1 MRKLIL
7 VSICFLSMSQFA
19 RAALFDDKEA
29 RQQIQDLQ
37 QKTDAQN
44 QATQAA
50 IESIK
55 KSIAEIEGK
64 TNTNNQALLDLLS
77 QIETLN
83 QALSQ
88 MKGELEVAQH
98 FLEVSQERQ
107 KELYADTDG
116 RLRKLET
123 PTAPV
128 QSADPAQP
136 VKNNEVTPPAEKSSS
151 STQSSNEAAIDG
163 AESKAYDAAQGLLK
177 AGKYK
182 EAFEAFD
189 KFIQNYSSSKE
200 LPNAQYSLG
209 YAQFSLKNYRAA
221 IATQQKLI
229 AQFPDSPKVP
239 DAKFN
244 VANCQIQLSDIEA
257 AKKTLKD
264 LIAQHPTSELIPNAK
279 RRLTILE
286 SIKK

>member
-7 VSICFLSMSQFA
+7 IGVCFLSMSQFA

-29 RQQIQDLQ
+29 RQQILDLQ

-44 QATQAA
+44 QATQASLDA
-50 IESIK
+50 IR
-55 KSIAEIEGK
+55 KSI
-64 TNTNNQALLDLLS
+64 TALETKVNSQGLMDLLS
-77 QIETLN
+77 QVETLN
-83 QALSQ
+83 QELSRI
-88 MKGELEVAQH
+88 KGELEVAQH

-116 RLRKLET
+116 RLRKLEAAANAAANT
-123 PTAPV
+123 TQAP
-128 QSADPAQP
+128 Q
-136 VKNNEVTPPAEKSSS
+136 
-151 STQSSNEAAIDG
+151 SNEHT
-163 AESKAYDAAQGLLK
+163 SNSAAQSTPASPEAATAEEAENKALDNAQLILK

-189 KFIQNYSSSKE
+189 KFIQSYSNSKQ
-200 LPNAQYSLG
+200 LPTAQYGLG
-209 YAQFSLKNYRAA
+209 YSQFSLKNYKAA
-221 IATQQKLI
+221 MATQQKLV

-244 VANCQIQLSDIEA
+244 IANCQIQLSDIES

-264 LIAQHPTSELIPNAK
+264 LIAQHPTSELIPSAK

>member
-7 VSICFLSMSQFA
+7 IGVCFLSMSQFA

-29 RQQIQDLQ
+29 RQQILDLQ

-44 QATQAA
+44 QATQASLDA
-50 IESIK
+50 IK
-55 KSIAEIEGK
+55 KSI
-64 TNTNNQALLDLLS
+64 TALETKVNSQGLMDLLN
-77 QIETLN
+77 QVEALN
-83 QALSQ
+83 QELSRI
-88 MKGELEVAQH
+88 KGELEVAQH
-98 FLEVSQERQ
+98 YLEVSQERQ

-116 RLRKLET
+116 RLRKLEAAANAAANT
-123 PTAPV
+123 SQAP
-128 QSADPAQP
+128 QS
-136 VKNNEVTPPAEKSSS
+136 NEHSSS
-151 STQSSNEAAIDG
+151 SAAQSTPASPEAAT
-163 AESKAYDAAQGLLK
+163 AEEAENKALDNAQLLLK

-189 KFIQNYSSSKE
+189 KFIQSYSSSKQV
-200 LPNAQYSLG
+200 PTAQYGLG
-209 YAQFSLKNYRAA
+209 YSQFSLKNYKAA
-221 IATQQKLI
+221 MATQQKLVT
-229 AQFPDSPKVP
+229 QFPDSPKVP

-244 VANCQIQLSDIEA
+244 IANCQIQLSDVEG

>member
-7 VSICFLSMSQFA
+7 IGVCFLSMSQFA

-29 RQQIQDLQ
+29 RQQILDLQ

-44 QATQAA
+44 QATQASLDA
-50 IESIK
+50 IR
-55 KSIAEIEGK
+55 KSIA
-64 TNTNNQALLDLLS
+64 ALETKVNSQGLMDLLS
-77 QIETLN
+77 QVETLN
-83 QALSQ
+83 QELSRI
-88 MKGELEVAQH
+88 KGELEVAQH

-116 RLRKLET
+116 RLRKLEAVANSAT
-123 PTAPV
+123 NTAQATQNTENSSNSHAKP
-128 QSADPAQP
+128 APAQ
-136 VKNNEVTPPAEKSSS
+136 T
-151 STQSSNEAAIDG
+151 EAAV
-163 AESKAYDAAQGLLK
+163 AEDAENKALDNAQQLLK
-177 AGKYK
+177 TGNYK

-189 KFIQNYSSSKE
+189 KFIQSYSNSKQ
-200 LPNAQYSLG
+200 LPTAQYGLG
-209 YAQFSLKNYRAA
+209 YAQFSLKNYKAA
-221 IATQQKLI
+221 MATQQKLVT
-229 AQFPDSPKVP
+229 QFPDSPKVP

-244 VANCQIQLSDIEA
+244 IANCQIQLSDVEG

-264 LIAQHPTSELIPNAK
+264 LIAQHPASELIPNAK

>member
-7 VSICFLSMSQFA
+7 IGVCFLSMSQFA

-29 RQQIQDLQ
+29 RQQILDLQ

-44 QATQAA
+44 QATQASLDA
-50 IESIK
+50 IK
-55 KSIAEIEGK
+55 KSFTALETKVNSQGLM
-64 TNTNNQALLDLLS
+64 ALLNQVES
-77 QIETLN
+77 LN
-83 QALSQ
+83 QELGRI
-88 MKGELEVAQH
+88 KGELEVAQH

-107 KELYADTDG
+107 KELYADTDS
-116 RLRKLET
+116 RLRKLEGG
-123 PTAPV
+123 
-128 QSADPAQP
+128 AQP
-136 VKNNEVTPPAEKSSS
+136 AKNNEAAAP
-151 STQSSNEAAIDG
+151 STEANSAATQPTKEVVSDNSEAKAFDG
-163 AESKAYDAAQGLLK
+163 AQDLLK
-177 AGKYK
+177 SGKYK

-189 KFIQNYSSSKE
+189 KFIQNNSSSKQ
-200 LPNAQYSLG
+200 LPDAQYNLG
-209 YAQFSLKNYRAA
+209 YAQFSLKNYKAA
-221 IATQQKLI
+221 MATQQKLV

-244 VANCQIQLSDIEA
+244 IANCQIQLSDIEG

>member
-7 VSICFLSMSQFA
+7 IGVCFLSMSQFA

-29 RQQIQDLQ
+29 RQQILDLQ

-44 QATQAA
+44 QATQASLDA
-50 IESIK
+50 IK
-55 KSIAEIEGK
+55 KSI
-64 TNTNNQALLDLLS
+64 TALETKVNSQGLMDLLN
-77 QIETLN
+77 QVEALN
-83 QALSQ
+83 QELSRI
-88 MKGELEVAQH
+88 KGELEVAQH
-98 FLEVSQERQ
+98 YLEVSQARQ

-116 RLRKLET
+116 RLRKLEAAANAPANSSQAPQNT
-123 PTAPV
+123 ENPSSATAQAAPAPTEAV
-128 QSADPAQP
+128 VGEDAENKALDNAQL
-136 VKNNEVTPPAEKSSS
+136 
-151 STQSSNEAAIDG
+151 
-163 AESKAYDAAQGLLK
+163 LLK

-189 KFIQNYSSSKE
+189 KFIQSYSNSKQVST
-200 LPNAQYSLG
+200 AQYGLG
-209 YAQFSLKNYRAA
+209 YSQFSLRNYKAA
-221 IATQQKLI
+221 MATQQKLVT
-229 AQFPDSPKVP
+229 QFPDSPKVP

-244 VANCQIQLSDIEA
+244 IANCQIQLSDVEG

-264 LIAQHPTSELIPNAK
+264 LIAQHPTSELVPNAK

>member
-7 VSICFLSMSQFA
+7 IGVCFLSMSQFA

-29 RQQIQDLQ
+29 RQQILDLQ

-44 QATQAA
+44 QATQASLDA
-50 IESIK
+50 IK
-55 KSIAEIEGK
+55 KSI
-64 TNTNNQALLDLLS
+64 TALETKVNSQGLMDLLS
-77 QIETLN
+77 QVETLN
-83 QALSQ
+83 QELSRI
-88 MKGELEVAQH
+88 KGELEVAQH

-116 RLRKLET
+116 RLRKLEGT
-123 PTAPV
+123 AAPV
-128 QSADPAQP
+128 QPAQ
-136 VKNNEVTPPAEKSSS
+136 N
-151 STQSSNEAAIDG
+151 NEAAAPATEANSAAVQPTKEVVSDNPEAKAFEG
-163 AESKAYDAAQGLLK
+163 AQELLK
-177 AGKYK
+177 SGKYK

-189 KFIQNYSSSKE
+189 KFIQNYPSSKQ
-200 LPNAQYSLG
+200 LPDAQYNLG
-209 YAQFSLKNYRAA
+209 YAQFSLKNYKAA
-221 IATQQKLI
+221 MATQQKLV

-244 VANCQIQLSDIEA
+244 IANCQIQLSDIEG

-264 LIAQHPTSELIPNAK
+264 LIAQHPTSELIPNAR

>member
-7 VSICFLSMSQFA
+7 IGVCFLSISQFA

-29 RQQIQDLQ
+29 RQQILDLQ

-44 QATQAA
+44 QATQASLDA
-50 IESIK
+50 IK
-55 KSIAEIEGK
+55 KSI
-64 TNTNNQALLDLLS
+64 TALETKVNSQGLMDLLN
-77 QIETLN
+77 QVEALN
-83 QALSQ
+83 QELSRI
-88 MKGELEVAQH
+88 KGELEVAQH
-98 FLEVSQERQ
+98 YLEVSQERQ

-116 RLRKLET
+116 RLRKLEAAANAAANT
-123 PTAPV
+123 SQAP
-128 QSADPAQP
+128 Q
-136 VKNNEVTPPAEKSSS
+136 NNENPSSP
-151 STQSSNEAAIDG
+151 
-163 AESKAYDAAQGLLK
+163 AAQSTPAPTEAVAAEEAENKALDNAQLLLK

-189 KFIQNYSSSKE
+189 KFIQSYSNSKQV
-200 LPNAQYSLG
+200 PTAQYGLG
-209 YAQFSLKNYRAA
+209 YSQFSLKNYKAA
-221 IATQQKLI
+221 MATQQKLVT
-229 AQFPDSPKVP
+229 QFPDSPKVP

-244 VANCQIQLSDIEA
+244 IANCQIQLSDVEG

-264 LIAQHPTSELIPNAK
+264 LIAQHPTSELVPNAK